1 MQLRPLLAALL
12 TISLF
17 GLMGCQPLGVQS
29 SPSPLPKPDGMNED
43 IPDRSAE
50 SERLVRHYAY
60 LQNDLLAQGLMRAD
74 GGGPDARF
82 SKDDLVENFLRIALY
97 DEYIFTNGRLI
108 ARESPSR
115 LRRWEEQVRIGVNFG
130 ASIPVAQRE
139 KDQLNIRRYA
149 QRLSRVTDHSI
160 VVAENV
166 NFHILILNEDER
178 KNYAPQLK
186 ALIPGTSDRIITSI
200 LTMPRPTLCHVFAF
214 SGGAGDNTYN
224 TAVAIVRGE
233 HPDLTRLACIH
244 EELAQGLG
252 LANDSRDARPSIF
265 NDDEEF
271 ALLTRHDELLLEILY
286 DPRLRPGMTPGDA
299 RETVELIAA
308 ELMGGNS

>member
-12 TISLF
+12 TIGLL

-29 SPSPLPKPDGMNED
+29 SPLPLPRPDETGEG
-43 IPDRSAE
+43 IPERSEE

-60 LQNDLLAQGLMRAD
+60 LQNDLLAQGLMRTD

-82 SKDDLVENFLRIALY
+82 TEEDLVENFLRIALY
-97 DEYIFTNGRLI
+97 DEYVFTNGRLI
-108 ARESPSR
+108 ARESASR
-115 LRRWEEQVRIGVNFG
+115 LRRWEAQVLIGLHFG
-130 ASIPVAQRE
+130 ASIPAAQRE
-139 KDQLNIRRYA
+139 KDQSSIDRYS
-149 QRLSRVTDHSI
+149 QRLSRVSGHSI
-160 VVAENV
+160 RIAEDA
-166 NFHILILNEDER
+166 NFHVLILNEDER
-178 KNYAPQLK
+178 KSYAPQLK

-214 SGGAGDNTYN
+214 SGGAGDNIYN
-224 TAVAIVRGE
+224 TAVAVIRGE

-244 EELAQGLG
+244 EEIAQGLG

-271 ALLTRHDELLLEILY
+271 ALLTRHDELLLKILY
-286 DPRLRPGMTPGDA
+286 DPRLRTGMTPDEA
-299 RETVELIAA
+299 RETVETIAA
-308 ELMGGNS
+308 KLMGGNT